1 MSLVNNKLKKDD
13 LIYFFV
19 VNSVTNIFAQLISL
33 LVFYFIPTLNYFILF
48 IPLEGVVVLAEIFL
62 YQIKYRN
69 IKLSLLSILGN
80 LFTIGISLIFY
91 FLCDRIGE
99 SSFPLSDPRDTTAA
113 YGTAV
118 RCPLPG
124 KCPLMQAWRPPAGF
138 IAQNAVSHTDWRY
151 YYVLTQILLC
161 FTI

>member
-1 MSLVNNKLKKDD
+1 MEILLIFYAYFLTIVNETAFMSLVNNKLKKDD

-33 LVFYFIPTLNYFILF
+33 LVFYFFPTLNYFILF

-69 IKLSLLSILGN
+69 IRLSLLSILGN

-91 FLCDRIGE
+91 FLGNDKGISYLISGLATLLFVFILFIYRIMMN
-99 SSFPLSDPRDTTAA
+99 S
-113 YGTAV
+113 YGKT
-118 RCPLPG
+118 
-124 KCPLMQAWRPPAGF
+124 KKTSNWWNF
-138 IAQNAVSHTDWRY
+138 YN
-151 YYVLTQILLC
+151 
-161 FTI
+161 

>member
-1 MSLVNNKLKKDD
+1 MEILLIFYAYFLTIVNEIAFMSLVNNKLKKDD

-91 FLCDRIGE
+91 FFGSNQAISYLISGLATLLFVFILFIYRI
-99 SSFPLSDPRDTTAA
+99 LMNR
-113 YGTAV
+113 YGKIKKTSN
-118 RCPLPG
+118 
-124 KCPLMQAWRPPAGF
+124 WWNF
-138 IAQNAVSHTDWRY
+138 YN
-151 YYVLTQILLC
+151 
-161 FTI
+161 

>member
-1 MSLVNNKLKKDD
+1 MEILLIFYAYFLTIVNETAFMSLANDKLKRDD

-48 IPLEGVVVLAEIFL
+48 FPLEGVVVLAEIFL

-69 IKLSLLSILGN
+69 IRLSLLSILGN

-91 FLCDRIGE
+91 FLGNDQGISYLISGLATLLFVFLLFIYRI
-99 SSFPLSDPRDTTAA
+99 LMNR
-113 YGTAV
+113 YGKIKKAS
-118 RCPLPG
+118 
-124 KCPLMQAWRPPAGF
+124 
-138 IAQNAVSHTDWRY
+138 N
-151 YYVLTQILLC
+151 
-161 FTI
+161 

>member
-1 MSLVNNKLKKDD
+1 MEILLIFYAYFLTIVNETAFMSLVNSKLKKDD

-33 LVFYFIPTLNYFILF
+33 LVFYFIPALNYFILF

-91 FLCDRIGE
+91 FLGNDQGISYLISGLATLLFVFILFIYRI
-99 SSFPLSDPRDTTAA
+99 LMNR
-113 YGTAV
+113 YGKIKKTS
-118 RCPLPG
+118 
-124 KCPLMQAWRPPAGF
+124 
-138 IAQNAVSHTDWRY
+138 N
-151 YYVLTQILLC
+151 
-161 FTI
+161 

>member
-1 MSLVNNKLKKDD
+1 MEILLIFYAYFLTIVNETAFMSLVNNKLKKDD

-48 IPLEGVVVLAEIFL
+48 VPLEGVVVLAEIFL

-91 FLCDRIGE
+91 FLGNDQGFSYLISGLATLLFVFLLFIYRI
-99 SSFPLSDPRDTTAA
+99 LMNR
-113 YGTAV
+113 YGKIKKAS
-118 RCPLPG
+118 
-124 KCPLMQAWRPPAGF
+124 
-138 IAQNAVSHTDWRY
+138 N
-151 YYVLTQILLC
+151 
-161 FTI
+161 

>member
-1 MSLVNNKLKKDD
+1 MEILLIFYAYFLTIVNETAFMSLVNNKLKRDD

-91 FLCDRIGE
+91 FLGNDQGISYLISGLATLLFVFILFIYRI
-99 SSFPLSDPRDTTAA
+99 LMNR
-113 YGTAV
+113 YGKIKKTSN
-118 RCPLPG
+118 
-124 KCPLMQAWRPPAGF
+124 WWNF
-138 IAQNAVSHTDWRY
+138 YN
-151 YYVLTQILLC
+151 
-161 FTI
+161 

>member
-1 MSLVNNKLKKDD
+1 MEILLIFYAYFLTIVNETAFMSLVNNKLKKDD

-48 IPLEGVVVLAEIFL
+48 VPLEGVVVLAEIFL

-91 FLCDRIGE
+91 FLGNDQGISYLISGLATLLFVFLLFIYRI
-99 SSFPLSDPRDTTAA
+99 LMNR
-113 YGTAV
+113 YGKT
-118 RCPLPG
+118 
-124 KCPLMQAWRPPAGF
+124 KKTSNWWNF
-138 IAQNAVSHTDWRY
+138 YN
-151 YYVLTQILLC
+151 
-161 FTI
+161 

>member
-1 MSLVNNKLKKDD
+1 MEILLIFYAYFLTIVNETAFMSLVNNKLKKDD

-33 LVFYFIPTLNYFILF
+33 LVFYFIPTLNYFVLF
-48 IPLEGVVVLAEIFL
+48 VPLEGVVVLAEIFL

-91 FLCDRIGE
+91 FLGNDQGISYLISGLATLLFVLILFIYRILMNRYGKIKKT
-99 SSFPLSDPRDTTAA
+99 SSWWDF
-113 YGTAV
+113 Y
-118 RCPLPG
+118 
-124 KCPLMQAWRPPAGF
+124 
-138 IAQNAVSHTDWRY
+138 N
-151 YYVLTQILLC
+151 
-161 FTI
+161 